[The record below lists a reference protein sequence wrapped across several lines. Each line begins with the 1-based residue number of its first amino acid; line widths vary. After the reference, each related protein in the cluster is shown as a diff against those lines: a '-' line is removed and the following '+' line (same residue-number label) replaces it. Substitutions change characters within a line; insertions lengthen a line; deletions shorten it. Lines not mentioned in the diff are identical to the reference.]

1 MNSEQIS
8 SSLAVIQSTFNG
20 RGNENYGAE
29 EVTQLQHALQCAALA
44 EEEQAD
50 AQQISAALLH
60 DIGHIMHEDVLPNNA
75 DQLLDDK
82 HEARAYEWIRVRFG
96 AVVADPI
103 RLHVA
108 AKRYLCSV
116 DEAYTKKLSPTSY
129 KSFVDQGGV
138 MDEKEIHAFEAEPF
152 FKRAV
157 QLRHWDDLAKVRS
170 KKTPALSHFEQYLEA
185 SLGSASQNTSG

>member
-8 SSLAVIQSTFNG
+8 SWLATIRTTFIS

-29 EVTQLQHALQCAALA
+29 EVTQLQHALQCAMLA
-44 EEEQAD
+44 EEEKAD
-50 AQQISAALLH
+50 AQQITAALLH
-60 DIGHIMHEDVLPNNA
+60 DIGHIMHEDVLPDGA

-82 HEARAYEWIRVRFG
+82 HEARAYEWISARFG
-96 AVVADPI
+96 AIVADPI

-116 DEAYTKKLSPTSY
+116 DDAYAKKLSPTSY
-129 KSFVDQGGV
+129 KSFVDQGGT
-138 MDEKEIHAFEAEPF
+138 MDEKEIRAFEAEPF

-170 KKTPALSHFEQYLEA
+170 KETPALSHFEQYLEA
-185 SLGSASQNTSG
+185 SLNSAT